1 MTTELTSY
9 KIFIAEDDRSIAESV
24 ADNLTKWGFEC
35 LVATRFSDIV
45 GEFKE
50 YDPQLVLLDIMLP
63 FYNGYHWC
71 EEIRKISNVPII
83 FISSASDNL
92 NIVMAVNMGAD
103 DFIAKP
109 FDMGVLTAKVQALL
123 RRSYNYTESPVLSHR
138 SLSLRTADNSAVF
151 GGQKIDLTK
160 NEYRILL
167 TLFESK
173 GKTVSREKLMQ
184 RLWETDSFVDDN
196 TLTVN
201 INRLRRK
208 LDALGLKDFIT
219 TKHGVGYM
227 VE

>member
-1 MTTELTSY
+1 MIMTY
-9 KIFIAEDDRSIAESV
+9 RIFIAEDDRSIAEGVS
-24 ADNLTKWGFEC
+24 NELTKWGFEC
-35 LVATRFSDIV
+35 RVASEFSDIV
-45 GEFKE
+45 GEFRE
-50 YDPQLVLLDIMLP
+50 YEPQLVLLDIMLP

-138 SLSLRTADNSAVF
+138 GLSLKTEDSSAIF
-151 GGQKIDLTK
+151 NGQKIDLTK
-160 NEYRILL
+160 NEYRILF
-167 TLFESK
+167 TLLESK

-208 LDALGLKDFIT
+208 LDALGLENFIT

>member
-35 LVATRFSDIV
+35 RVATRFSDIV
-45 GEFKE
+45 GEFAE
-50 YDPQLVLLDIMLP
+50 VQPQLVLLDIMLP

-138 SLSLRTADNSAVF
+138 GLSLRTADNSAVF

-160 NEYRILL
+160 NEYRILF
-167 TLFESK
+167 TLLESM

>member
-1 MTTELTSY
+1 MTAELTSY
-9 KIFIAEDDRSIAESV
+9 KIYIVEDDRSIAGSV
-24 ADNLTKWGFEC
+24 TDNLTKWGFEC
-35 LVATRFSDIV
+35 RTASNFSDVV
-45 GEFKE
+45 GEFLE
-50 YDPQLVLLDIMLP
+50 YEPQLVLLDIMLP

-83 FISSASDNL
+83 FISSASENL

-109 FDMGVLTAKVQALL
+109 LDMGVLTAKVQALL

-138 SLSLRTADNSAVF
+138 GLSLRTADNSAVL

-160 NEYRILL
+160 NEYRILF
-167 TLFESK
+167 TLLESN

-208 LDALGLKDFIT
+208 LDALGLENFIT

>member
-1 MTTELTSY
+1 MTY
-9 KIFIAEDDRSIAESV
+9 KIYIAEDDRSIAEGV
-24 ADNLTKWGFEC
+24 ANELTKWSFEC
-35 LVATRFSDIV
+35 RVATKFSDIV
-45 GEFKE
+45 GEFE
-50 YDPQLVLLDIMLP
+50 EVQPQLVLLDIMLP

-109 FDMGVLTAKVQALL
+109 FDMGVLTARVQALL

-138 SLSLRTADNSAVF
+138 GLSLRTEDSSAVF
-151 GGQKIDLTK
+151 NGEKIDLTK
-160 NEYRILL
+160 NEYRILF
-167 TLFESK
+167 TLLESK

-208 LDALGLKDFIT
+208 LDTLGLENFIT
-219 TKHGVGYM
+219 TKHGIGYM